1 MEIQKIVSNKN
12 KIIDG
17 PLLIEENIYTDER
30 GFFVESWNQRLFNE
44 CIKKEINFVQ
54 DNHSYSKKGVLR
66 GLHYQKNPY
75 AQAKLVR
82 CIQGEILDVIVD
94 IRKNSESFMEW
105 ATIKLIAKEKKQL
118 WIPIGFA
125 HGFLTLSEE
134 AELFYKTSEYW
145 NKDSEVTLNWADPSL
160 AINWG
165 NTKNIIL
172 SKKDKEGL
180 LSRDLEEFNLL

>member
-1 MEIQKIVSNKN
+1 MEIKKIISNK
-12 KIIDG
+12 KKLIEG
-17 PLLIEENIYTDER
+17 PLLIEEKIYKDER
-30 GFFVESWNQRLFNE
+30 GFFIESWNQKLFNK
-44 CIKKEINFVQ
+44 CIKEEINFVQ
-54 DNHSYSKKGVLR
+54 DNHSSSKKGVLR
-66 GLHYQKNPY
+66 GLHYQKQPY
-75 AQAKLVR
+75 AQAKLIR

-94 IRKNSESFMEW
+94 IRKNSESYMEW
-105 ATIKLIAKEKKQL
+105 ASIKLSSKEKKQL

-145 NKDSEVTLNWADPSL
+145 NKDNEVTLNWSDPLLS
-160 AINWG
+160 INWG

-180 LSRDLEEFNLL
+180 LLKDIEKVFLF